1 MALLLGP
8 LTILR
13 HSVMAK
19 SPVSINQYISHIPGC
34 LPNTMGWEA
43 TKDQYHGGT
52 LFVNHASG
60 FIFIKHQVSLSAGE
74 TLIGRCQF
82 EQYALQLSITIESY
96 HAGNAPFSSSA
107 FAKDFTACG
116 QTISFSG
123 VGEHHQN
130 GTTKHAIKTITS
142 WACTMM
148 LHSVLMWPECSNL
161 HLWPFAM
168 QHTIY
173 LWTHLPAQSSPHLSS
188 IELFTQTH
196 FSSYSFLAHLHV
208 LGSLVFMSWI
218 PSFKMARRLLNGILM
233 PILGCLS
240 KTLHSSWSDPQSPYG
255 FHQPSISCGF
265 L

>member
-1 MALLLGP
+1 MALLRGP

-43 TKDQYHGGT
+43 TKDQYRGGT

-96 HAGNAPFSSSA
+96 HAGNALFSSSA
-107 FAKDFTACG
+107 ITKAFTACG

-123 VGEHHQN
+123 VGAHHQN
-130 GTTKHAIKTITS
+130 GTTKQNHYQLG
-142 WACTMM
+142 
-148 LHSVLMWPECSNL
+148 LHYDAPLCSHVARMFQPSPL
-161 HLWPFAM
+161 AFCYAAH
-168 QHTIY
+168 
-173 LWTHLPAQSSPHLSS
+173 HLPLDP
-188 IELFTQTH
+188 
-196 FSSYSFLAHLHV
+196 
-208 LGSLVFMSWI
+208 
-218 PSFKMARRLLNGILM
+218 PSC
-233 PILGCLS
+233 PV
-240 KTLHSSWSDPQSPYG
+240 
-255 FHQPSISCGF
+255 QPSSFSHRTFYPDPLFFLFLLGPSSCLGQPG
-265 L
+265 LCPGSQA